1 MADLATLSHFLR
13 LLLQRAESVLGAAAD
28 DERSLPREQA
38 RRAALL
44 LAESFLRRCRA
55 DAAGRNRPPQLAII
69 GPTQAGKSSVVNALL
84 GVPLAGV
91 SPLAGY
97 TVHAQGFAAR
107 LAEPELTTVVEHFAP
122 FRRLPVEALTPDEM
136 DAYALTSALQAKQ
149 LPPGVIWDTPDF
161 DSIDANSYRAGV
173 LRTVALADALL
184 LVVSKDKYAD
194 QSVWDMLALVAPL
207 GQPLALCVNKVDEPS
222 REIIV
227 ASLRRKWTETFGS
240 PPPAVVTLP
249 YRAGWGAHPES
260 DEAPAALLETA
271 RALLQSPRLPAAA
284 RAETFLRRHWD
295 DWLEIPRAE
304 HRAAEAWQARLDAVL
319 EETLQRYRRD
329 FLDHPQHYETFQ
341 RTLAELLTLLELP
354 GIGKPLRRARRILT
368 WPARKLFRLD
378 RPPRRHAAEGE
389 QALLARLL
397 AHACDRLREAALSLR
412 EEADGARPWWE
423 ALNRTLPGEC
433 ARLESVFRPAVSRYA
448 EAFRPEIER
457 AAGKLLERLREHP
470 GVLNTLRGA
479 RLGADA
485 TALALAFK
493 TGGIGLHDFFL
504 APAVLSLTSL
514 LTEGALGQ
522 YLGRVQA
529 ELKQRQIEAV
539 GALFET
545 SLRRPLRECAAR
557 LEGPGLY
564 GLPEEALQEA
574 ERALRGRP
582 S

>member
-1 MADLATLSHFLR
+1 MADLATLSRFLR
-13 LLLQRAESVLGAAAD
+13 LLRQRHESVLAPD
-28 DERSLPREQA
+28 DERSQP

-44 LAESFLRRCRA
+44 LAESFLRRCRS
-55 DAAGRNRPPQLAII
+55 DAAGGKRPAQLAIV

-107 LAEPELTTVVEHFAP
+107 LGEPELTSVVEHFAP
-122 FRRLPVEALTPDEM
+122 FRRLAVEALTPDDM
-136 DAYALTSALQAKQ
+136 DAYALTSVLQAKR
-149 LPPGVIWDTPDF
+149 LPPAVIWDTPDF
-161 DSIDANSYRAGV
+161 DSIDAAGYRAGV
-173 LRTVALADALL
+173 LGAVALADALL

-227 ASLRRKWTETFGS
+227 ASLRRKWTETFAS
-240 PPPAVVTLP
+240 PPPPVVTLP
-249 YRAGWGAHPES
+249 YRSGWGTHPES
-260 DEAPAALLETA
+260 DDAPAVLLETA

-284 RAETFLRRHWD
+284 RAETFLRLHWD
-295 DWLEIPRAE
+295 DWLETPRAE
-304 HRAAEAWQARLDAVL
+304 RRAAETWQARLDAVL

-354 GIGKPLRRARRILT
+354 GIGAPLRRARRILT

-378 RPPRRHAAEGE
+378 RPPKHAAEAE
-389 QALLARLL
+389 QALLARLQ
-397 AHACDRLREAALSLR
+397 AHASDRLRETALSLR
-412 EEADGARPWWE
+412 DEADGGRPWWE
-423 ALNRTLPGEC
+423 ALNRALPGEC
-433 ARLESVFRPAVSRYA
+433 ARLESAFRPAVSRYA
-448 EAFRPEIER
+448 TAFRPEIEL

-479 RLGADA
+479 RLGTDA

-514 LTEGALGQ
+514 LTESALGQ

-545 SLRRPLRECAAR
+545 SLRQPLREFAAR

-564 GLPEEALQEA
+564 GLPEAALQEA
-574 ERALRGRP
+574 ERALRG
-582 S
+582 SGK